1 MNAAKVRV
9 IGGLVVAILTLV
21 SLPTAAQES
30 RGTISGRVLD
40 TSKAVVPGATVSITN
55 VAMNTTVTM
64 TTNETG
70 FFQAPYLIPGTYR
83 IVAELSGFKRHV
95 RENVPLRI
103 GDTLDLELVLDVGG
117 TTEAVTVTAET
128 TLLETSSASLGQVI
142 DTRRV
147 AELPT
152 PHGDPYALIGL
163 AGGVSYS
170 RDPRLDRPFEPT
182 HIVGFAMD
190 GTRANRSDVTIDGV
204 PMTATA
210 NAGEVISSY
219 VPPQDLVAEFKV
231 QTATFD
237 ASLGN
242 TEGGVTNLS
251 LKSGTNQLRGTAYFV
266 RMPSGLF
273 ANDFFANA
281 NNVPL
286 PDFTYNRWGATVGG
300 PIIIPRLYDGRSK
313 TFFMYGIEG
322 INEARPRNN
331 GTPTVPTAKMRTG
344 DFSELLALGP
354 QYQIYNPFTRRAIGG
369 GRFQQDPFPGNMIPA
384 TMFDPVAKKI
394 LDFIAMPRT
403 HGQRGRHQQFSEP
416 DTHRGNY
423 LPDAHGP
430 GRSRHQRSPA
440 AVRAGEL
447 LRPRQRL
454 QQLLRQHLDRRV
466 VPVQV
471 ARRSDR
477 LRQYVECHDG
487 DQPALRLQPVHPRD
501 QFEPRQP
508 RHGPDVAGLPLTDE
522 RPHPGRHPPVPADQ
536 HDWLSGHGGRR
547 RVPAERSTTS
557 IR

>member
-210 NAGEVISSY
+210 NAGEVISS
-219 VPPQDLVAEFKV
+219 VRAAARPGGRVQGADRHVRCQPRQHGRWRDQSELEVGHESAER
-231 QTATFD
+231 D
-237 ASLGN
+237 
-242 TEGGVTNLS
+242 
-251 LKSGTNQLRGTAYFV
+251 
-266 RMPSGLF
+266 GLF
-273 ANDFFANA
+273 RQDA
-281 NNVPL
+281 
-286 PDFTYNRWGATVGG
+286 VG
-300 PIIIPRLYDGRSK
+300 P
-313 TFFMYGIEG
+313 
-322 INEARPRNN
+322 
-331 GTPTVPTAKMRTG
+331 
-344 DFSELLALGP
+344 
-354 QYQIYNPFTRRAIGG
+354 
-369 GRFQQDPFPGNMIPA
+369 
-384 TMFDPVAKKI
+384 
-394 LDFIAMPRT
+394 
-403 HGQRGRHQQFSEP
+403 
-416 DTHRGNY
+416 
-423 LPDAHGP
+423 
-430 GRSRHQRSPA
+430 
-440 AVRAGEL
+440 
-447 LRPRQRL
+447 
-454 QQLLRQHLDRRV
+454 LRQ
-466 VPVQV
+466 
-471 ARRSDR
+471 
-477 LRQYVECHDG
+477 
-487 DQPALRLQPVHPRD
+487 
-501 QFEPRQP
+501 
-508 RHGPDVAGLPLTDE
+508 
-522 RPHPGRHPPVPADQ
+522 
-536 HDWLSGHGGRR
+536 
-547 RVPAERSTTS
+547 
-557 IR
+557 